1 MVIQMKLWVGD
12 GFFPHAAE
20 EEELKGVKQA
30 RWRREEEKGSEREQQ
45 LGFNKSM
52 QSSLCK
58 KERKKRRRPHENK
71 TKSWLNSDRS
81 HHVKCVVELRPCEM
95 SDALKTGGGISKFIS
110 A

>member
-1 MVIQMKLWVGD
+1 
-12 GFFPHAAE
+12 
-20 EEELKGVKQA
+20 
-30 RWRREEEKGSEREQQ
+30 
-45 LGFNKSM
+45 M
-52 QSSLCK
+52 Q
-58 KERKKRRRPHENK
+58 ERKKKRKRPHENK